1 LRAPLSG
8 GLQALPPRFCCMS
21 QDGNVA
27 LIEWRLSICRKP
39 LPMTTTSALARL
51 LKPVL
56 PLAPGMSIA
65 DVADRLLTPE
75 HKAFLSLPV
84 VDAAGYPLGLVSR
97 SALQDIFMQRFGR
110 DLRGRHPVHE
120 VMNPTPLTVSLDTG
134 LEQAAKQITGQLQ
147 YPITEDFIL
156 VDGQGQYRGLGTVL
170 DLLKAMEARIAQ
182 RNAVLRKALVDLKES
197 QAQLV
202 QSEKMASLGQM
213 VAGVAHELNTPL
225 GYVKN
230 NVQLLRE
237 LSAPLFELAEAQA
250 ALADCLADPDCA
262 EARLAMALDNA
273 ATAREQA
280 APELLVEDLNQLF
293 DDTLYGLQQIA
304 ELVVGLK
311 DFARLD
317 RAMSEEVDL
326 NDCIRSALVIARN
339 SIKDKAEAVLQ
350 LGELPRIPCAPSQIN
365 QVLLNLF
372 TNAAQAIE
380 GFGQIRVKTWAE
392 DAAVFIS
399 VQDSGRGMPAAVL
412 ARIFDPFFTTKP
424 VGQGTG
430 LGLSISFKIIQD
442 HGGLI
447 RVASEPGRGTRFLIR
462 LPRPQAAALQRS
474 A

>member
-1 LRAPLSG
+1 
-8 GLQALPPRFCCMS
+8 
-21 QDGNVA
+21 
-27 LIEWRLSICRKP
+27 
-39 LPMTTTSALARL
+39 MTTTSALASL
-51 LKPVL
+51 LMSAA
-56 PLAPGMSIA
+56 PLAPDMSIA

-75 HKAFLSLPV
+75 CKAFLSLAV
-84 VDAAGYPLGLVSR
+84 VDADGRPLGLISR
-97 SALQDIFMQRFGR
+97 YTLQDIFMLRFGR
-110 DLRGRHPVHE
+110 DLHGHKPAHG
-120 VMNPTPLTVSLDTG
+120 VMNAAPLVVSLETS
-134 LEQAAKQITGQLQ
+134 LEEAAKQVTSQLK

-156 VDGQGQYRGLGTVL
+156 VDGAGRYRGLGTVL
-170 DLLKAMEARIAQ
+170 DLLKAMERRVAQ
-182 RNAVLRKALVDLKES
+182 RNAVLRRALVDLKES

-237 LSAPLFELAEAQA
+237 LKEPLLQ
-250 ALADCLADPDCA
+250 LADRHGTLLGCLHDPACDEERLGEA
-262 EARLAMALDNA
+262 LQEAREAHQ
-273 ATAREQA
+273 QA
-280 APELLVEDLNQLF
+280 APELLRDDLQQLF
-293 DDTLYGLQQIA
+293 SDTLYGLEQIG

-317 RAMSEEVDL
+317 RAMSEDVDL
-326 NDCIRSALVIARN
+326 NDCVRSALLIARN
-339 SIKDKAEAVLQ
+339 HLKDRAEVSTQ

-372 TNAAQAIE
+372 TNAAQAMD
-380 GFGQIRVKTWAE
+380 GFGQIMVKTWAD
-392 DAAVFIS
+392 DAAVFVS
-399 VQDSGRGMPAAVL
+399 VQDSGKGMPREVL
-412 ARIFDPFFTTKP
+412 AKIFDPFFTTKP

-442 HGGLI
+442 HGGSI

-462 LPRPQAAALQRS
+462 LPREHAHNLRES

>member
-1 LRAPLSG
+1 
-8 GLQALPPRFCCMS
+8 MS
-21 QDGNVA
+21 TA
-27 LIEWRLSICRKP
+27 
-39 LPMTTTSALARL
+39 SALARL
-51 LKPVL
+51 LKPVA

-75 HKAFLSLPV
+75 HKAFLSLPI
-84 VDAAGYPLGLVSR
+84 VDAAGMPLGLVSR

-110 DLRGRHPVHE
+110 DLRGRNPVQE
-120 VMNPTPLTVSLDTG
+120 VMNAAPLVVSLETS
-134 LEQAAKQITGQLQ
+134 LEEAAKQITGQLQ

-156 VDGQGQYRGLGTVL
+156 VDGQGRYCGLGTVL

-182 RNAVLRKALVDLKES
+182 RNRILRKALVDLKES
-197 QAQLV
+197 QTQLV

-262 EARLAMALDNA
+262 EAQLAMALDTA
-273 ATAREQA
+273 ATARANA
-280 APELLVEDLNQLF
+280 APELLAEDLTQLF
-293 DDTLYGLQQIA
+293 SDTLYGLEQIG

-317 RAMSEEVDL
+317 RAMSEEVDI

-339 SIKDKAEAVLQ
+339 NIKDKAETVLQ

-365 QVLLNLF
+365 QVLLNLLN
-372 TNAAQAIE
+372 NAAQAIE
-380 GFGQIRVKTWAE
+380 GRGQIVLKTWAE
-392 DAAVFIS
+392 DDAVFIS
-399 VQDSGRGMPAAVL
+399 LRDSGRGMSAEVL

-430 LGLSISFKIIQD
+430 LGLSISYKIIQD
-442 HGGLI
+442 HGGWI
-447 RVASEPGRGTRFLIR
+447 RAASEPGRGTRFLIR
-462 LPRPQAAALQRS
+462 LPRPAPVAMQRS

>member
-1 LRAPLSG
+1 
-8 GLQALPPRFCCMS
+8 
-21 QDGNVA
+21 
-27 LIEWRLSICRKP
+27 
-39 LPMTTTSALARL
+39 MTTASALTRL
-51 LKPVL
+51 LKPVS
-56 PLAPGMSIA
+56 PLAADMSIA

-75 HKAFLSLPV
+75 LKAFLSLPI
-84 VDAAGYPLGLVSR
+84 VDSAGRPLGLVSR
-97 SALQDIFMQRFGR
+97 TTLQDIFMQRFGR
-110 DLRGRHPVHE
+110 DLRGRHAVQE
-120 VMNPTPLTVSLDTG
+120 VMNAAPLVVSLDTS
-134 LEQAAKQITGQLQ
+134 LEDAAKQITGQLQ

-156 VDGQGQYRGLGTVL
+156 VDAQGLYRGLGTVL

-182 RNAVLRKALVDLKES
+182 RNLVLRKALVELKES
-197 QAQLV
+197 QTQLV

-250 ALADCLADPDCA
+250 ALGDCLNDPTCD
-262 EARLAMALDNA
+262 EARLAMALEVA
-273 ATAREQA
+273 AEARTKA
-280 APELLVEDLNQLF
+280 APELLLEDFTQLF
-293 DDTLYGLQQIA
+293 SDTLYGLEQIA

-326 NDCIRSALVIARN
+326 NECIRSALVIARN
-339 SIKDKAEAVLQ
+339 GIKDKAETILQ

-365 QVLLNLF
+365 QVLLNLLN
-372 TNAAQAIE
+372 NAAQAID
-380 GFGQIRVKTWAE
+380 GFGQIMVKTWA
-392 DAAVFIS
+392 DDSAVCIS
-399 VQDSGRGMPAAVL
+399 VQDSGRGMPPEVL

-430 LGLSISFKIIQD
+430 LGLSISYKIIQD
-442 HGGLI
+442 HGGQI
-447 RVASEPGRGTRFLIR
+447 RAASELGRGTRFLIR
-462 LPRPQAAALQRS
+462 LPRPQALPLQRS

>member
-1 LRAPLSG
+1 
-8 GLQALPPRFCCMS
+8 
-21 QDGNVA
+21 
-27 LIEWRLSICRKP
+27 
-39 LPMTTTSALARL
+39 MTTTSALARL

-75 HKAFLSLPV
+75 HKAFLSLPI

-120 VMNPTPLTVSLDTG
+120 VMNPAPLTVSLDTS

-156 VDGQGQYRGLGTVL
+156 VDGQGHYRGLGTVL
-170 DLLKAMEARIAQ
+170 DLLKAMETRIAQ

-250 ALADCLADPDCA
+250 ALADCLADPNCA
-262 EARLAMALDNA
+262 EARLAVALDNA
-273 ATAREQA
+273 ANAREQA
-280 APELLVEDLNQLF
+280 TPELLAEDLNQLF

-392 DAAVFIS
+392 ETAVFIS

>member
-1 LRAPLSG
+1 
-8 GLQALPPRFCCMS
+8 
-21 QDGNVA
+21 
-27 LIEWRLSICRKP
+27 
-39 LPMTTTSALARL
+39 MTTTSALARL
-51 LKPVL
+51 LKPVT

-75 HKAFLSLPV
+75 HKAFLSLPI

-110 DLRGRHPVHE
+110 DLRGRHPVQE
-120 VMNPTPLTVSLDTG
+120 VMNPAPLVVSLDTS
-134 LEQAAKQITGQLQ
+134 LEEAAKQITGQLQ

-156 VDGQGQYRGLGTVL
+156 VDAQGQYRGLGTVL

-250 ALADCLADPDCA
+250 TLADCLADPNCD
-262 EARLAMALDNA
+262 EARLAMALDTA
-273 ATAREQA
+273 ANAREQA
-280 APELLVEDLNQLF
+280 APELLVDDLNQLF

-339 SIKDKAEAVLQ
+339 SIKDKAEAILQ

-392 DAAVFIS
+392 ETAVFIS
-399 VQDSGRGMPAAVL
+399 VQDSGRGMPAVVL